1 MFTDQRMH
9 RMNFLTH
16 YVTIP
21 FTPTALKGV
30 EWLIPQ
36 HTTSKYLK
44 KQQEILKF
52 TGEQKGFKIN
62 KTLVRYQEMGTGSLS
77 EPPSPPSFI

>member
-9 RMNFLTH
+9 RMNFLTMLTH

-44 KQQEILKF
+44 NSKKF
-52 TGEQKGFKIN
+52 
-62 KTLVRYQEMGTGSLS
+62 
-77 EPPSPPSFI
+77 

>member
-30 EWLIPQ
+30 
-36 HTTSKYLK
+36 
-44 KQQEILKF
+44 KF
-52 TGEQKGFKIN
+52 IGEQKGFKIN